1 MAYLSGVRSRHPV
14 LLLLAPLVGAC
25 GPKGPPEAAPAPAP
39 VVVHDTVRVVDTVRV
54 ATPDPDLQRRVSA
67 LELRVLERDAQLE
80 ELQQRLD
87 EATREVVRSLAKLQT
102 VATRAEAASGMAEAE
117 LALQA
122 LQTRSGPAVTN
133 DYTRAKQLM
142 DMSTAEF
149 NDQNYGGALYL
160 ATQVKNIARV
170 GGGAASDERGE
181 LRPGEALFTRP
192 LALRVSSR
200 ANVRSGPGTNF
211 PVQYTLEKGALITA
225 FSYAG
230 DWLRIA
236 DAGGRPGW
244 IFRNLTDR
252 RPTEGK

>member
-1 MAYLSGVRSRHPV
+1 
-14 LLLLAPLVGAC
+14 
-25 GPKGPPEAAPAPAP
+25 

-54 ATPDPDLQRRVSA
+54 TAQDPELQRRVSA

-87 EATREVVRSLAKLQT
+87 EATREVVRSMAKLQT
-102 VATRAEAASGMAEAE
+102 SATRAEAASGLAEAE

-122 LQTRSGPAVTN
+122 LQARSGAAATQ
-133 DYTRAKQLM
+133 DYTRAKHLM

-149 NDQNYGGALYL
+149 NNQNYGGALYL

-170 GGGAASDERGE
+170 GGGAPAEERAE
-181 LRPGEALFTRP
+181 RRPGEAAFARP
-192 LALRVSSR
+192 LPLRVSSR

-225 FSYAG
+225 YSYLK
-230 DWLRIA
+230 DWLRIT

-244 IFRNLTDR
+244 IARNLTDR
-252 RPTEGK
+252 RPVGGS